1 MRQNQLSCLPDGF
14 RKLTGLVNVKLW
26 DNKFQTFPEQLLELV
41 ELEELDI
48 GCNELTEVPEN
59 IEVLQKLKMLRL
71 YKNKLQKLPDTFCN
85 LRKLEMFYLGD
96 NGFSSLPRDFG
107 KLTNLADLWFGNNRF
122 EDFPEQVLCLVNL
135 KILNFSGNRL
145 KKIPEDIQKL
155 NKLENLYL
163 DKNELTSLPESICR
177 MTSLTVLHLQDNR
190 ITALPMGFGSLVNIR
205 KKADLR
211 LKNNPLGQP
220 PHEVCAGGIQ
230 AIAAYQEELGRS
242 TATVVPQLKLTLV
255 GTPLS
260 GKTSLSNALIQ
271 QVSALTKE
279 EDRTHGVQ
287 ITPWPTEGDV
297 KLLVYDFGGHPIY
310 HMTHQLLLTKGS
322 LHILTVDL
330 ASYRREAFPA
340 SVGKWVDILRA
351 RVPGTHVLLAG
362 THVDQ
367 IKDAEEIRTKC
378 EDIETQVDQMQ
389 QNYVKDLDRQMRN
402 IKKELQGTREE
413 SSNSSQNA
421 YAKRLNELKDLKSKP
436 LKFSR
441 VYPLSSAEG
450 LEGVDALRAE
460 ILRVLQ
466 DTSTFPDLRR
476 VLPKTWADLETRL
489 ERLRNKNNFFSIS
502 WSACR
507 MIAAEVGLTSE
518 TSMQTAVG
526 YLHRKEVILHYG
538 ENEAL
543 CDHVFPDPV
552 CIVEIFKGL
561 FHYDTDS
568 VFSVDN
574 PRFEDMVCMDLDR
587 VKTSLLQNGLLSR
600 DVIHMLLSDSPMM
613 LQPDLV
619 MDLLLEFGLCYP
631 VPASPST
638 AAIFGTGQQYRFPSY
653 LQSNPP
659 KTYNEVWPPQ
669 IPENQDQIEL
679 GHILK
684 GFCPPGLFERL
695 CVRIHPH
702 ITYREDW
709 KDGVMAWKGADLQI
723 MVQRTLRRSGDSG
736 NENAPAT
743 QLASRFDVINPND
756 EIDIVLTTRA
766 VATDVNRMW
775 KALLPLQEELDNLLK
790 EWPGLTHSS
799 FVTCPHCIKNN
810 AVGDRFRFP
819 GQILQQHAPEE
830 DRMVCP
836 RSGGTAF
843 FRTSLVCPLR
853 AAEEADIEAPPTSGK
868 STGAVNNADVTGFGN
883 IVVQTG
889 DDCVVNVNIEHNMG
903 TADSEVQSLQCMTV
917 EDVEEFLQ
925 SLRLDEYTETFRQK
939 GVDGAMLASFD
950 DRTLR
955 TMGMRN
961 PSHQQRI
968 LGAIAALGVKT
979 SYTVSPKR

>member
-1 MRQNQLSCLPDGF
+1 MPCGYMIRLDESRGKRGLPAQCRDVGVKRDDRSYLEAGKEQIMFTWFSSLSKAKMSRQIELQKKGLTKVPSHVLRAGKDLRELNMRQNHLSCLPDDF
-14 RKLTGLVNVKLW
+14 RNLKGLVNVKLW
-26 DNKFQTFPEQLLELV
+26 DNNFKSFPEQLLELI

-48 GCNELTEVPEN
+48 GCNELAEVPEN

-71 YKNKLQKLPDTFCN
+71 YKNKLQNLPEAFCN

-96 NGFSSLPRDFG
+96 NGVSSLPRDFG

-122 EDFPEQVLCLVNL
+122 EDFPDQVLCLVNL
-135 KILNFSGNRL
+135 KILNFSGNKLR
-145 KKIPEDIQKL
+145 KIPEDICKL

-205 KKADLR
+205 KRADLR
-211 LKNNPLGQP
+211 LKNNPLCQP
-220 PHEVCAGGIQ
+220 PHEVCAGGIES
-230 AIAAYQEELGRS
+230 IAAYQDELERS
-242 TATVVPQLKLTLV
+242 TATVVPQVNLTLV

-271 QVSALTKE
+271 DVSVLTKV

-287 ITPWPTEGDV
+287 ITPWPAEGNV

-310 HMTHQLLLTKGS
+310 HMTHQLFLTKGS

-330 ASYRREAFPA
+330 ARYRKEAFPT

-378 EDIETQVDQMQ
+378 EDIETQIDQMQ
-389 QNYVKDLDRQMRN
+389 QNHVKDLDRQIRK
-402 IKKELQGTREE
+402 ITKELRGVR
-413 SSNSSQNA
+413 SDSLNSTQDG
-421 YAKRLNELKDLKSKP
+421 YAKRLTELHDLKSKP

-441 VYPLSSAEG
+441 VFPLSSAEG
-450 LEGVDALRAE
+450 LQGVNALRAE
-460 ILRVLQ
+460 ILRVME
-466 DTSTFPDLRR
+466 DTSAFPDLRR

-489 ERLRNKNNFFSIS
+489 ESLRKEKSFSVS

-507 MIAAEVGLTSE
+507 QIASEVGLTSE
-518 TSMQTAVG
+518 ISMNTAVG
-526 YLHRKEVILHYG
+526 YLHRKGAILHYS

-543 CDHVFPDPV
+543 RDHVFPDPV

-574 PRFEDMVCMDLDR
+574 PRFEDMLSMELDR

-600 DVIHMLLSDSPMM
+600 DVIHMLLSDSPVM
-613 LQPDLV
+613 LQSDLV

-631 VPASPST
+631 VPVSPST
-638 AAIFGTGQQYRFPSY
+638 AAIFGTDQQYRFPSY
-653 LQSNPP
+653 LQSSPP
-659 KTYNEVWPPQ
+659 KTYNKVWPAQ
-669 IPENQDQIEL
+669 ISESQDQIEL
-679 GHILK
+679 GHTLK

-695 CVRIHPH
+695 CVRFHPH
-702 ITYREDW
+702 VTYRQDW
-709 KDGVMAWKGADLQI
+709 KDGVMACKGVLQI
-723 MVQRTLRRSGDSG
+723 LVQRTLRRSGDSG

-756 EIDIVLTTRA
+756 EIDIVITTRA
-766 VATDVNRMW
+766 DTIDVNRMW

-810 AVGDRFRFP
+810 AVGDRYRFP
-819 GQILQQHAPEE
+819 GQLLDQPAPGE
-830 DRMVCP
+830 DMMVCP
-836 RSGGTAF
+836 RSGGTSF
-843 FRTSLVCPLR
+843 FRTSLVSPLR
-853 AAEEADIEAPPTSGK
+853 AEEEADYKSLPTSGK
-868 STGAVNNADVTGFGN
+868 AGAAVNNAGVTGVGN
-883 IVVQTG
+883 IVIQTG
-889 DDCVVNVNIEHNMG
+889 NDCVINVNTIGE
-903 TADSEVQSLQCMTV
+903 
-917 EDVEEFLQ
+917 
-925 SLRLDEYTETFRQK
+925 
-939 GVDGAMLASFD
+939 
-950 DRTLR
+950 
-955 TMGMRN
+955 
-961 PSHQQRI
+961 
-968 LGAIAALGVKT
+968 
-979 SYTVSPKR
+979 